1 VDRLQNHLAEADL
14 NVPQIGPLLALVQFA
29 LEECAEEDERFPLL
43 AALESD
49 LLRGQ
54 WPQNRIQRFSD
65 RFPAPIQVDLED
77 EFRQLAM
84 ALPDAEWQTSQ
95 FLELDARLADFAED
109 HNQDALLDYL
119 EARQQ
124 QLELALSTYSGNL
137 VLPQEV
143 TAETVVGHKLLTEGM
158 RCWLQGVNLLIGAVP
173 GGGDEEPGLAQVEQG
188 NRLLIAVQRLNQ
200 RVHSQVATQSF

>member
-1 VDRLQNHLAEADL
+1 MDRLQNHLGECDL
-14 NVPQIGPLLALVQFA
+14 AVPRIGPLLALVQSA
-29 LEECAEEDERFPLL
+29 LEECSEEDERFPLL

-54 WPQNRIQRFSD
+54 WPQNRFQRFAE
-65 RFPAPIQVDLED
+65 RFPAPVQVDLEE
-77 EFRQLAM
+77 EFRQLARE
-84 ALPDAEWQTSQ
+84 LPEAQWQTTQ
-95 FLELDARLADFAED
+95 FLELDARLADFTED
-109 HNQDALLDYL
+109 QDEDSLLDYL

-124 QLELALSTYSGNL
+124 QLELALSTYAENL
-137 VLPQEV
+137 VLPQDV

-173 GGGDEEPGLAQVEQG
+173 GGGEEEPGLAQIEHG

-200 RVHSQVATQSF
+200 RVHSQVASQTF